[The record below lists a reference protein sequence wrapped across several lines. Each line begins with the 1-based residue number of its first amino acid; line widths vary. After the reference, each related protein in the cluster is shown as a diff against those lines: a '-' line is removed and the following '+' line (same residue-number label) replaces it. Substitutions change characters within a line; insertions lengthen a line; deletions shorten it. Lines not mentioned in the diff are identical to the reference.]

1 MSALMVPVPLGS
13 DILKNFAVV
22 SHSRVMSAY
31 HEAKLSACYLVLME
45 DYPEKAASIDLFV
58 ECIGKLRSNGIKIN
72 ENGLK
77 GVPAVL
83 LKNLVRNKAK
93 YNDERLWLEYEMT
106 ARVGCMVFMQ
116 QASIYIMEKGELY
129 RQLREMTKTEK
140 REGLDISPFMAVNCM
155 LRISEGEAR
164 IGLEE
169 TVRILLTTYPA
180 AIVQTSWYFV
190 L

>member
-1 MSALMVPVPLGS
+1 MSALTVPVPLAS
-13 DILKNFAVV
+13 QILKSFAFV
-22 SHSRVMSAY
+22 SYSRVMSAF

-45 DYPEKAASIDLFV
+45 DYPEKAASVDLFV

-83 LKNLVRNKAK
+83 LKNLVPNKAK

-129 RQLREMTKTEK
+129 RQLREITKTEK
-140 REGLDISPFMAVNCM
+140 GSIYLWMTKGKWDPVARGEHTYNKTYKTFFKVMDKMYRFIKADIHRV
-155 LRISEGEAR
+155 
-164 IGLEE
+164 
-169 TVRILLTTYPA
+169 
-180 AIVQTSWYFV
+180 
-190 L
+190 